1 MSVEPAVRKT
11 VPTDYVGHAA
21 NVQTDTSNRRGC
33 RTAGSTGN
41 RVVQLLVQS
50 GLLVR
55 ALVHQ
60 VDERSE
66 RLQKLGAEVLA
77 DDLMDPDLVRKAMQG
92 IKRAYFHLSGC
103 RWPAGGNRVLRNGRA
118 RCQYRIGGQTCR
130 TTLRLVIVR
139 RCPDHAVLFV
149 VLLDQTIKVKAAR
162 SAEKR
167 AMAEH
172 AEVRTSA
179 TESCKTTTTMRSEKI
194 YGDTTRQDH
203 YGFRCSSDQ

>member
-1 MSVEPAVRKT
+1 MSVEPAVHKT

-66 RLQKLGAEVLA
+66 RLT
-77 DDLMDPDLVRKAMQG
+77 KA
-92 IKRAYFHLSGC
+92 
-103 RWPAGGNRVLRNGRA
+103 W
-118 RCQYRIGGQTCR
+118 
-130 TTLRLVIVR
+130 R
-139 RCPDHAVLFV
+139 RSFSRRF
-149 VLLDQTIKVKAAR
+149 TG
-162 SAEKR
+162 S
-167 AMAEH
+167 
-172 AEVRTSA
+172 
-179 TESCKTTTTMRSEKI
+179 
-194 YGDTTRQDH
+194 
-203 YGFRCSSDQ
+203 

>member
-1 MSVEPAVRKT
+1 MHHCLSQEALFGGKMSVEPAVHKT

-66 RLQKLGAEVLA
+66 RLT
-77 DDLMDPDLVRKAMQG
+77 KA
-92 IKRAYFHLSGC
+92 
-103 RWPAGGNRVLRNGRA
+103 W
-118 RCQYRIGGQTCR
+118 
-130 TTLRLVIVR
+130 R
-139 RCPDHAVLFV
+139 RSFSRRF
-149 VLLDQTIKVKAAR
+149 TG
-162 SAEKR
+162 S
-167 AMAEH
+167 
-172 AEVRTSA
+172 
-179 TESCKTTTTMRSEKI
+179 
-194 YGDTTRQDH
+194 
-203 YGFRCSSDQ
+203 